1 MRDHAHMARAYTAW
15 GQEGLEGLKALL
27 LQGAQDW
34 GLAALRILASE
45 TTAQELPMGSP
56 TEPGIVRGVA
66 QRCGRVLTT
75 RKTRGVWGV
84 DAARAQVQ
92 TLLRSVKDPHL
103 VAKGTQGKRQGV
115 TRWRTEGGQLV
126 GHTRPLVRRRGHSR
140 ARVIPRAT
148 APLGARHEV
157 AKRLIPQPVQWI
169 TTGVVAKG
177 TRVQAGVT
185 QARAIVRH
193 KAGTEVALGLPSLLR
208 RLGGGDIFGTMLRS
222 GGDES
227 PRPGQALAGDRAIFG
242 AHATPALVVDDR
254 GGDATTTLQAL
265 ANAGGK
271 QRGLQPKGH
280 GAWHVAEAVRETVR
294 SECGTTEGI
303 MGTLKTDTEGFN
315 KPKERLWQPLEMAGP
330 RSILSYNLNTFMRDL
345 IRADRC
351 GEKALGKEAPQKQ
364 RPSRGKREAQRHL
377 ITLEGVLRHALLRR
391 FLKKNFLIQDVR
403 TGLIKMSYLGNA

>member
-208 RLGGGDIFGTMLRS
+208 RLGGGDIFGTMPWRGTARS
-222 GGDES
+222 LGRTPRRRWWSTTEVATPRRRCRPWPTRGASRGASSPKATERGTL
-227 PRPGQALAGDRAIFG
+227 PRPSA
-242 AHATPALVVDDR
+242 
-254 GGDATTTLQAL
+254 
-265 ANAGGK
+265 
-271 QRGLQPKGH
+271 
-280 GAWHVAEAVRETVR
+280 
-294 SECGTTEGI
+294 
-303 MGTLKTDTEGFN
+303 
-315 KPKERLWQPLEMAGP
+315 
-330 RSILSYNLNTFMRDL
+330 
-345 IRADRC
+345 
-351 GEKALGKEAPQKQ
+351 
-364 RPSRGKREAQRHL
+364 RPSGASVARPKASW
-377 ITLEGVLRHALLRR
+377 AP
-391 FLKKNFLIQDVR
+391 
-403 TGLIKMSYLGNA
+403 